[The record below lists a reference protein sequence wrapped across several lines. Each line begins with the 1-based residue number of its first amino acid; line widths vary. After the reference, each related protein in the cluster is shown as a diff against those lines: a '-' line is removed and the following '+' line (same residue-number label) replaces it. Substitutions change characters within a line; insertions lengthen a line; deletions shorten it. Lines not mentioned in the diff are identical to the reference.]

1 MVGSTKTVDS
11 PRPTGWSFVFAPPR
25 SGAFTGGPMST
36 GLMRELATDGAE
48 VMAIATSGADTWTVL
63 RRSRDRAFV
72 LYRQGREETVTWART
87 LPDLLLLLQRFMPAP
102 AMAELAWKLLARVCK
117 AG

>member
-1 MVGSTKTVDS
+1 
-11 PRPTGWSFVFAPPR
+11 
-25 SGAFTGGPMST
+25 MST
-36 GLMRELATDGAE
+36 GLMRELATDEAE

-63 RRSRDRAFV
+63 RRNRDRAFV
-72 LYRQGREETVTWART
+72 LYRQGQEETVTWART
-87 LPDLLLLLQRFMPAP
+87 LPDLLRLLHRFMPAP